1 MFAFYIIS
9 IMFMSLIVKYKEKL
23 DSNNCTQS
31 PSVSGVCLYIMH
43 LLLFLI
49 SDSFYIFVLIMI
61 LFRIFTY
68 DG

>member
-1 MFAFYIIS
+1 MFVFYIVS

-49 SDSFYIFVLIMI
+49 L
-61 LFRIFTY
+61 R
-68 DG
+68 